1 MGSSVRKTSAK
12 IKKLLKDTI
21 ELNPSVDCKEVIPQV
36 AVETLRSKKTKGYFG
51 DKDFVVLA
59 GGGFACFKRVK
70 EVGLDTFLQDYNIQR
85 EELTVIEVQKIIEV
99 ILDRIEEENGEIDS
113 ILILSAFQSAMANML
128 LGKLTEPTEF
138 LSIFCEIFI
147 SMIIREDANEALTSM
162 FRDISTETFN
172 KSIEEFSKRYVKE
185 NFMILIE
192 NCSNGEIQIEEL
204 IKKLQDTL
212 NKK

>member
-70 EVGLDTFLQDYNIQR
+70 EVGLDVFLQDYNVQR

-128 LGKLTEPTEF
+128 LGQLTEPTEF

-162 FRDISTETFN
+162 FRDTSTETFN

-185 NFMILIE
+185 NFMVLIE

>member
-70 EVGLDTFLQDYNIQR
+70 EVGLDIFLQDYNVQR
-85 EELTVIEVQKIIEV
+85 EELTVIEVQKIIEI

-128 LGKLTEPTEF
+128 LGKLTDPTEF

-162 FRDISTETFN
+162 FKDTSTETFN
-172 KSIEEFSKRYVKE
+172 KNIEEFSKRYVKE
-185 NFMILIE
+185 NFMELIE

>member
-162 FRDISTETFN
+162 FRDTSTETFN

-185 NFMILIE
+185 NFMVLIE

>member
-70 EVGLDTFLQDYNIQR
+70 EVGLDTFLQDYNVQR

-185 NFMILIE
+185 NFMVLIE

>member
-70 EVGLDTFLQDYNIQR
+70 EVGLDIFLQDYNVQR
-85 EELTVIEVQKIIEV
+85 EDLTVIEVQKIIEI
-99 ILDRIEEENGEIDS
+99 ILDKIEEENGEIDS

-128 LGKLTEPTEF
+128 LGKLTDPTEF

-162 FRDISTETFN
+162 FKDTATETFN
-172 KSIEEFSKRYVKE
+172 KNIEEFSKKYVKE
-185 NFMILIE
+185 NFMELIE

>member
-85 EELTVIEVQKIIEV
+85 EELTVIEVQ
-99 ILDRIEEENGEIDS
+99 NG
-113 ILILSAFQSAMANML
+113 
-128 LGKLTEPTEF
+128 
-138 LSIFCEIFI
+138 
-147 SMIIREDANEALTSM
+147 
-162 FRDISTETFN
+162 
-172 KSIEEFSKRYVKE
+172 
-185 NFMILIE
+185 
-192 NCSNGEIQIEEL
+192 
-204 IKKLQDTL
+204 
-212 NKK
+212 

>member
-138 LSIFCEIFI
+138 LSIFCEIFS

>member
-70 EVGLDTFLQDYNIQR
+70 EVGLDTFLQDYNVQR

-147 SMIIREDANEALTSM
+147 SMINREDANEALTSM

-185 NFMILIE
+185 NFMVLIE

>member
-99 ILDRIEEENGEIDS
+99 IFDRIEEENGEIDS

-185 NFMILIE
+185 NFMVLIE

>member
-85 EELTVIEVQKIIEV
+85 EELTVIGVQKIIEV

-185 NFMILIE
+185 NFMVLIE

>member
-85 EELTVIEVQKIIEV
+85 EELTVIEVQKIIEI
-99 ILDRIEEENGEIDS
+99 ILDKIEEENGEIDS

-128 LGKLTEPTEF
+128 LGKLTDPTEF

-162 FRDISTETFN
+162 FKDTATETFN
-172 KSIEEFSKRYVKE
+172 KNIEEFSKKYVKE
-185 NFMILIE
+185 NFMELIE

>member
-21 ELNPSVDCKEVIPQV
+21 ELNPSVDCKEVIPQI

-70 EVGLDTFLQDYNIQR
+70 EVGLDIFLQDYDVRR
-85 EELTVIEVQKIIEV
+85 ETLSVIEVQKIIEI

-128 LGKLTEPTEF
+128 LSKLTEPIEF

-147 SMIIREDANEALTSM
+147 SMIIREDANEALTSI
-162 FRDISTETFN
+162 FKETSTETFN
-172 KSIEEFSKRYVKE
+172 KNIEEFSKRYVKE
-185 NFMILIE
+185 NFLELIK

-204 IKKLQDTL
+204 IKKLQNTL

>member
-172 KSIEEFSKRYVKE
+172 KSIEEFSKGMLKK
-185 NFMILIE
+185 ILWY
-192 NCSNGEIQIEEL
+192 
-204 IKKLQDTL
+204 
-212 NKK
+212 

>member
-185 NFMILIE
+185 NFMVLIE
-192 NCSNGEIQIEEL
+192 NCSNGEI
-204 IKKLQDTL
+204 KLR
-212 NKK
+212 N

>member
-70 EVGLDTFLQDYNIQR
+70 EVGLDVFLQDYNVQR

-162 FRDISTETFN
+162 FRDTSTETFN

-185 NFMILIE
+185 NFMVLIE

>member
-128 LGKLTEPTEF
+128 LGKLTDPTEF

-162 FRDISTETFN
+162 FKDTATETFN
-172 KSIEEFSKRYVKE
+172 KNIEEFSKKYVKE
-185 NFMILIE
+185 NFMELIE

>member
-192 NCSNGEIQIEEL
+192 NCSNGEIQIEDL

>member
-12 IKKLLKDTI
+12 IKKLLKDMI

-185 NFMILIE
+185 NFMVLIE

>member
-70 EVGLDTFLQDYNIQR
+70 EVGLDVFLQDYNVQR

-162 FRDISTETFN
+162 FRDTSTETFN

-185 NFMILIE
+185 NFMVLIE

-212 NKK
+212 NKR

>member
-36 AVETLRSKKTKGYFG
+36 AVETLRSKKTNGYFG

-162 FRDISTETFN
+162 FN

-185 NFMILIE
+185 NFMVLIE

>member
-70 EVGLDTFLQDYNIQR
+70 EVGLDTFLQDYNVQR

-185 NFMILIE
+185 NFMVLIE
-192 NCSNGEIQIEEL
+192 NCSIGEIQIEEL

>member
-70 EVGLDTFLQDYNIQR
+70 EVGLDTFLQDYNVQR

-162 FRDISTETFN
+162 FRDTSTETFN

-185 NFMILIE
+185 NFMVLIE

-204 IKKLQDTL
+204 IKKLQDTY

>member
-85 EELTVIEVQKIIEV
+85 EELTIIEVQKIIEV

-185 NFMILIE
+185 NFMVLIE

>member
-70 EVGLDTFLQDYNIQR
+70 EVGLDIFLQDYNVQR
-85 EELTVIEVQKIIEV
+85 EELTVIGVQKIIEI

-128 LGKLTEPTEF
+128 LGKLTDPTEF

-162 FRDISTETFN
+162 FKDTSTETFN
-172 KSIEEFSKRYVKE
+172 KNIEEFSKRYVKE
-185 NFMILIE
+185 NFMELIE

>member
-1 MGSSVRKTSAK
+1 M
-12 IKKLLKDTI
+12 KDTI

-185 NFMILIE
+185 NFMVLIE

>member
-1 MGSSVRKTSAK
+1 MGSSVRK
-12 IKKLLKDTI
+12 
-21 ELNPSVDCKEVIPQV
+21 
-36 AVETLRSKKTKGYFG
+36 
-51 DKDFVVLA
+51 
-59 GGGFACFKRVK
+59 
-70 EVGLDTFLQDYNIQR
+70 DYNIQR

-185 NFMILIE
+185 NFMVLIE

>member
-70 EVGLDTFLQDYNIQR
+70 EVGLDIFLQDYNVQR
-85 EELTVIEVQKIIEV
+85 EELTVIEVQKIIEI
-99 ILDRIEEENGEIDS
+99 ILDKIEEENGEIDS

-162 FRDISTETFN
+162 FKDTATETFN
-172 KSIEEFSKRYVKE
+172 KNIEEFSKKYVKE
-185 NFMILIE
+185 NFMELIE

>member
-70 EVGLDTFLQDYNIQR
+70 AVGLDTFLQDYNVHR

-138 LSIFCEIFI
+138 LCIFCEIFI

-162 FRDISTETFN
+162 FKDTSTDTFN
-172 KSIEEFSKRYVKE
+172 KNIEEFSKTYVKE
-185 NFMILIE
+185 NFLELIKS
-192 NCSNGEIQIEEL
+192 CSNGEIQIQEL
-204 IKKLQDTL
+204 INKLQDTL

>member
-70 EVGLDTFLQDYNIQR
+70 EVGLDTFLQDYNVQR
-85 EELTVIEVQKIIEV
+85 EELTVIEVQKIIEI
-99 ILDRIEEENGEIDS
+99 ILDRIEEESGEIDS

-138 LSIFCEIFI
+138 LSIFCEVFI
-147 SMIIREDANEALTSM
+147 SMIIREDVNEALTSM
-162 FRDISTETFN
+162 FKDTSTETFN
-172 KSIEEFSKRYVKE
+172 KNIEEFSKNYVKA
-185 NFMILIE
+185 NFLELIK

>member
-1 MGSSVRKTSAK
+1 MGSSGRKTSAK

-185 NFMILIE
+185 NFMVLIE

>member
-185 NFMILIE
+185 NFMVLIE

>member
-12 IKKLLKDTI
+12 IKKMLKDTI
-21 ELNPSVDCKEVIPQV
+21 EFNPSVDCKEVIPQV

-70 EVGLDTFLQDYNIQR
+70 EVGLDIFLQDYDVQR
-85 EELTVIEVQKIIEV
+85 EELTVIEVQKIIET

-128 LGKLTEPTEF
+128 LGKLTEPADF

-162 FRDISTETFN
+162 FKDTSTETFN
-172 KSIEEFSKRYVKE
+172 KNIEEFSKRYVIE
-185 NFMILIE
+185 NFLELIQ

>member
-70 EVGLDTFLQDYNIQR
+70 EVGLDTFLQDYNVQR

-162 FRDISTETFN
+162 FRDTSTETFN

-185 NFMILIE
+185 NFMVLIE

>member
-70 EVGLDTFLQDYNIQR
+70 EVGLDIFLQDYNVQR
-85 EELTVIEVQKIIEV
+85 EELTVIEVQKIIEI
-99 ILDRIEEENGEIDS
+99 ILGKIEEENGEIDS

-128 LGKLTEPTEF
+128 LGKLTDPTEF

-162 FRDISTETFN
+162 FKDTATETFN
-172 KSIEEFSKRYVKE
+172 KNIEEFSKKYVKE
-185 NFMILIE
+185 NFMELIE